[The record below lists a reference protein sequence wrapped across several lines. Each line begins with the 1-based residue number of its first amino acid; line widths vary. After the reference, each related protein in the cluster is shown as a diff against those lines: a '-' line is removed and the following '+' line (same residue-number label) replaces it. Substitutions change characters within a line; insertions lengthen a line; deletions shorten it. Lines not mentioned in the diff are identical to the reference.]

1 MAMAVDPKKV
11 DQERIRG
18 LLVKAGDDRKKVVGN
33 IRGLIAVLGED
44 MAEHRETI
52 LLSFVECS
60 KYLPTKSGVLAT
72 WLSLMNASNRVFVAD
87 CINALYGELR
97 YAVEKHDYQVSSC
110 ILRLLIELSN
120 CGSLALES
128 VVALCNAI
136 LDYPSDF
143 TAHMILS
150 SCFWFQSEVALKNS
164 DVVILIDR
172 AMSVASNLITDVYIQ
187 RRDVVSPFPGLPDS
201 LELLLAAVV
210 SLRESGWTSQV
221 LIQPVHEMR
230 AQLPDTVNEHP
241 ALRHVLPSDDLSFFS
256 CLATASLGHRVPV
269 PQLSSTSLS
278 TSDLWLLEEILNNTI
293 DSFQKSV
300 GECSK
305 ALLRIPVIDNAFESI
320 LAKTLISRSLESPIY
335 PKSIFRVFYHSTLL
349 RCAMLQE
356 SLKPV
361 IADVVLNL
369 VSSGS
374 LSFTP
379 ESEILLAE
387 LVAFL
392 MHNNINISNLDAIAQ
407 HNHRVVI
414 KTIEQLTRAT
424 SSAQAKLPEQLHGLL
439 LSEPEQ
445 ATFGIDNDQFA
456 QIKQVVRIKDG
467 SEIEVT
473 QYLRSMEMV
482 PEETTRMFLMALI
495 ENGSRTI
502 THFIKLIELYAPIV
516 RTRPGAKEMLVELLF
531 QFWNPEKGHAQ
542 KLERYIAICLS
553 QSLVDPVTV
562 AQRMDVSNEDSVTCY
577 RLIEIVMKYAIQSST
592 GADVAE
598 ILLRKSNDFM
608 TKWIV
613 KNWASYIRP
622 DSVELVKI
630 F

>member
-1 MAMAVDPKKV
+1 MSAAVDPKKL

-33 IRGLIAVLGED
+33 IRGLVAVLGED

-72 WLSLMNASNRVFVAD
+72 WLSLMNAGNRVFVSD
-87 CINALYGELR
+87 CINSLYGELR
-97 YAVEKHDYQVSSC
+97 YAVEKQDYQVSSC

-128 VVALCNAI
+128 VVALCNSI
-136 LDYPSDF
+136 LDHPNDF
-143 TAHMILS
+143 TAHMILA
-150 SCFWFQSEVALKNS
+150 SCFWFQSDVALNNP
-164 DVVILIDR
+164 DVVSLVDR
-172 AMSVASNLITDVYIQ
+172 AISVASSIVTTDAYLQ

-201 LELLLAAVV
+201 LETLLNAIGC
-210 SLRESGWTSQV
+210 LRESGWTSQV

-230 AQLPDTVNEHP
+230 NQLPDTVNEHP

-256 CLATASLGHRVPV
+256 SLSTASLGHRVHIPLTV
-269 PQLSSTSLS
+269 ETSLS
-278 TSDLWLLEEILNNTI
+278 ASDLWLLEEILNNTI

-305 ALLRIPVIDNAFESI
+305 ALLRIPVLDSAFEAI
-320 LAKTLISRSLESPIY
+320 LAKTLISRSLQSPIY
-335 PKSIFRVFYHSTLL
+335 PKSLFRVFYHSTLL

-361 IADVVLNL
+361 VADVILTL
-369 VSSGS
+369 VSEP
-374 LSFTP
+374 SFTP

-392 MHNNINISNLDAIAQ
+392 MHNNVNISNLDAIATR
-407 HNHRVVI
+407 NHRVVI
-414 KTIEQLTRAT
+414 KTIEQLTRST

-439 LSEPEQ
+439 PSEPDQ
-445 ATFGIDNDQFA
+445 ATFGITTDQFA

-467 SEIEVT
+467 SEIEVN
-473 QYLRSMEMV
+473 QYLRSMEMA

-502 THFIKLIELYAPIV
+502 THFLKLVELYAPIV
-516 RTRPGAKEMLVELLF
+516 RARPGAREMLVDLLF
-531 QFWNPEKGHAQ
+531 QFWDPEKGHAQ
-542 KLERYIAICLS
+542 KLERYIAICLT
-553 QSLVDPVTV
+553 QSLVDPITV
-562 AQRMDVSNEDSVTCY
+562 AQRMDISNEDSVTCY
-577 RLIEIVMKYAIQSST
+577 RLIESVMKYAIQSSVA
-592 GADVAE
+592 ADVAE
-598 ILLRKSNDFM
+598 ILLQKANDFM

-613 KNWASYIRP
+613 KNWAPYIRP
-622 DSVELVKI
+622 NSVELVKI